1 MNTTVEIPAFIRN
14 WYDALPTRNLVE
26 EIGDPSRAA
35 YFSTDMIVGFCS
47 QGALASDRIASIVPA
62 LVDLAQRAHDAGVR
76 DFVFTQD
83 THPPDSPEFA
93 AFPPHCIQGT
103 EESEMIPEL
112 KALPFSDQFT
122 IFEKN
127 SLHPALG
134 TGFDAWLQTR
144 PNLRTAIVVGNC
156 TDLCVY
162 QLAMHLR
169 LTHNALNTPDMRVI
183 VPANAVETYDLP
195 VETAAEIGGVAH
207 PAEYFHQVFLYHMAL
222 NGVEIVRALD

>member
-1 MNTTVEIPAFIRN
+1 MNTTVEIPAFIRQ
-14 WYDALPTRNLVE
+14 WYDALPTRKLAG
-26 EIGDPSRAA
+26 EIGDPAQAA
-35 YFSTDMIVGFCS
+35 FFSTDMIVGFCS
-47 QGALASDRIASIVPA
+47 EGALASDRIAAIVPA
-62 LVDLAQRAHDAGVR
+62 LVGLGQRAYDAGIR

-83 THPPDSPEFA
+83 THTPDSPEFA
-93 AFPPHCIQGT
+93 AYPPHCVRGT
-103 EESEMIPEL
+103 REAEMIAEL
-112 KALPFSDQFT
+112 KALPFADQFT

-144 PNLRTAIVVGNC
+144 PDLRTAIVVGNC

-169 LTHNALNTPDMRVI
+169 LTHNAQNTHGVRVI
-183 VPANAVETYDLP
+183 VPADAVDTYDLP
-195 VETAAEIGGVAH
+195 VEAAAEIGGVAH
-207 PAEYFHQVFLYHMAL
+207 PAEFFHQVFLYHMAL